1 MGICKS
7 NGKYINPNI
16 SSIKHIQTIG
26 DQRTDAYNFALKRNN
41 SVCNKKLNLK
51 FIFYN
56 FKVKY
61 CISHKETK
69 DSIYITEIKIGEK
82 IFPPIINQGQ
92 SPNIPNLEDA
102 KNGYFIEK
110 SYTLNELENTYLLIN
125 VYELTEDIDM
135 SPYENSAIPD
145 ELKAKC
151 SYNSF
156 FSISLLSFLFKSMR
170 CDFPMMGNNNQLSTK
185 TRISFYCF
193 IEHREKILI
202 KAQPLSNPNINKLV
216 YKTNDSCEK
225 SDKCILNTPPITM
238 SELSKMDLFLESNES
253 FNNYEYISLNGLKAD
268 IIKQLGNNVINLEND
283 YNDINLRSP
292 LNIRMSQNNSN
303 NLFSEYGNE
312 PKYNQIKYNT
322 ELRNNKAFLLF
333 DNLPIVCQISN
344 LYFTEYGNV
353 YNTAFLNLINDDLFV
368 HKHRASKQISS
379 DNFYEK
385 LSQYFEELKKDDYDF
400 TILNDIHTL
409 FMRSIDTE
417 RFMFLYQTLANLNK
431 MIILFLKVAIII
443 IRKLRKTE
451 EDYKIIVLTKLIN
464 ILMRREELDN
474 CVLYECIK
482 AYESTNENPK
492 ELYNTLMIELF
503 LLYELL
509 ISNKYSPYNDSALI
523 ELFSRLYFQK
533 KYIRSAILNTLNE
546 QEYELENKETI
557 HILLYDVIN
566 DKRLNKYLY
575 SEAKNYMKNYLKT
588 NTNFKNRPFDTY
600 RLLKRILSFMNDDK
614 IHQYPLEFTLF
625 PDNINILKSM
635 QRDINEIKYDRTDR
649 NKLTNDF
656 YESVMLLS
664 NSYFSISYITNT
676 LIYAT
681 NGHNTTA
688 VYTLFVYFKSLFD
701 YYYTSTNSRLLMDYS
716 ELELASKLLTDN
728 EDSISLPR
736 LFWFYYC
743 CSHMM
748 TTANVKWFI
757 VNIINKNFDKFA
769 FHWSFSIRQVFFK
782 LVIFI
787 YLDKLFNEEG
797 KLFMKEKLLPF
808 AQNNVN
814 TMKSIYVPESIKD
827 YKTITKEYSD
837 WFEKKKENNN
847 IDFPLFFLPPP
858 ISNNGVIE

>member
-1 MGICKS
+1 
-7 NGKYINPNI
+7 
-16 SSIKHIQTIG
+16 
-26 DQRTDAYNFALKRNN
+26 
-41 SVCNKKLNLK
+41 
-51 FIFYN
+51 
-56 FKVKY
+56 
-61 CISHKETK
+61 
-69 DSIYITEIKIGEK
+69 
-82 IFPPIINQGQ
+82 
-92 SPNIPNLEDA
+92 
-102 KNGYFIEK
+102 
-110 SYTLNELENTYLLIN
+110 
-125 VYELTEDIDM
+125 
-135 SPYENSAIPD
+135 
-145 ELKAKC
+145 
-151 SYNSF
+151 
-156 FSISLLSFLFKSMR
+156 
-170 CDFPMMGNNNQLSTK
+170 
-185 TRISFYCF
+185 
-193 IEHREKILI
+193 
-202 KAQPLSNPNINKLV
+202 
-216 YKTNDSCEK
+216 
-225 SDKCILNTPPITM
+225 
-238 SELSKMDLFLESNES
+238 
-253 FNNYEYISLNGLKAD
+253 
-268 IIKQLGNNVINLEND
+268 
-283 YNDINLRSP
+283 
-292 LNIRMSQNNSN
+292 
-303 NLFSEYGNE
+303 
-312 PKYNQIKYNT
+312 
-322 ELRNNKAFLLF
+322 
-333 DNLPIVCQISN
+333 
-344 LYFTEYGNV
+344 
-353 YNTAFLNLINDDLFV
+353 
-368 HKHRASKQISS
+368 
-379 DNFYEK
+379 
-385 LSQYFEELKKDDYDF
+385 
-400 TILNDIHTL
+400 
-409 FMRSIDTE
+409 
-417 RFMFLYQTLANLNK
+417 
-431 MIILFLKVAIII
+431 
-443 IRKLRKTE
+443 
-451 EDYKIIVLTKLIN
+451 
-464 ILMRREELDN
+464 
-474 CVLYECIK
+474 
-482 AYESTNENPK
+482 
-492 ELYNTLMIELF
+492 
-503 LLYELL
+503 
-509 ISNKYSPYNDSALI
+509 
-523 ELFSRLYFQK
+523 
-533 KYIRSAILNTLNE
+533 
-546 QEYELENKETI
+546 
-557 HILLYDVIN
+557 
-566 DKRLNKYLY
+566 
-575 SEAKNYMKNYLKT
+575 MKNYLKT

-600 RLLKRILSFMNDDK
+600 RLFKRILSFMNDDK
-614 IHQYPLEFTLF
+614 IHQYPLEFQLF

>member
-1 MGICKS
+1 
-7 NGKYINPNI
+7 
-16 SSIKHIQTIG
+16 
-26 DQRTDAYNFALKRNN
+26 
-41 SVCNKKLNLK
+41 
-51 FIFYN
+51 
-56 FKVKY
+56 
-61 CISHKETK
+61 
-69 DSIYITEIKIGEK
+69 
-82 IFPPIINQGQ
+82 
-92 SPNIPNLEDA
+92 
-102 KNGYFIEK
+102 
-110 SYTLNELENTYLLIN
+110 
-125 VYELTEDIDM
+125 
-135 SPYENSAIPD
+135 
-145 ELKAKC
+145 
-151 SYNSF
+151 
-156 FSISLLSFLFKSMR
+156 
-170 CDFPMMGNNNQLSTK
+170 
-185 TRISFYCF
+185 
-193 IEHREKILI
+193 
-202 KAQPLSNPNINKLV
+202 
-216 YKTNDSCEK
+216 
-225 SDKCILNTPPITM
+225 
-238 SELSKMDLFLESNES
+238 
-253 FNNYEYISLNGLKAD
+253 
-268 IIKQLGNNVINLEND
+268 
-283 YNDINLRSP
+283 
-292 LNIRMSQNNSN
+292 
-303 NLFSEYGNE
+303 
-312 PKYNQIKYNT
+312 
-322 ELRNNKAFLLF
+322 
-333 DNLPIVCQISN
+333 
-344 LYFTEYGNV
+344 
-353 YNTAFLNLINDDLFV
+353 
-368 HKHRASKQISS
+368 
-379 DNFYEK
+379 
-385 LSQYFEELKKDDYDF
+385 
-400 TILNDIHTL
+400 
-409 FMRSIDTE
+409 
-417 RFMFLYQTLANLNK
+417 
-431 MIILFLKVAIII
+431 
-443 IRKLRKTE
+443 
-451 EDYKIIVLTKLIN
+451 
-464 ILMRREELDN
+464 
-474 CVLYECIK
+474 
-482 AYESTNENPK
+482 
-492 ELYNTLMIELF
+492 
-503 LLYELL
+503 
-509 ISNKYSPYNDSALI
+509 
-523 ELFSRLYFQK
+523 
-533 KYIRSAILNTLNE
+533 
-546 QEYELENKETI
+546 
-557 HILLYDVIN
+557 
-566 DKRLNKYLY
+566 
-575 SEAKNYMKNYLKT
+575 MKNYLKT

-664 NSYFSISYITNT
+664 NSYFSISNITNT

-858 ISNNGVIE
+858 ISNNGVFD